1 MSGAA
6 APFSLGE
13 GEDAC
18 LLLHGLTGSPAEVR
32 PVGEA
37 LARAGFRA
45 VGPLL
50 PGHGTSPHD
59 LETVTRFEVEE
70 AAREALL
77 SFRGARRV
85 YLCGLSMGALLAVR
99 LAAKGFVRQG
109 VAPVSALALLAPAVD
124 MAGATWLFTQVVGR
138 LPALPGVIGKGPRDI
153 QALAGVPPPD
163 DRVPEGGPAPR
174 PAVPDDGSY
183 TAVPWRWGR
192 ELRLLSEEAMA
203 VAPRVRARALI
214 LHGARDRTAS
224 VRGARRLSRA
234 LAGGARLRVF
244 PRSGHLLPLDVEAP
258 AVCEAIVSFFEEA

>member
-6 APFSLGE
+6 SPFSLGE

-37 LARAGFRA
+37 LARSGFLA
-45 VGPLL
+45 LGPLL

-59 LETVTRFEVEE
+59 LETVTRFEVED

-77 SFRGARRV
+77 SLRGARRV

-109 VAPVSALALLAPAVD
+109 LAPVSALALLAPAVD
-124 MAGATWLFTQVVGR
+124 MAGATWLFTQIVGR
-138 LPALPGVIGKGPRDI
+138 LPAFPGVIGKGARDI

-163 DRVPEGGPAPR
+163 DRVPEGDPAPR
-174 PAVPDDGSY
+174 TAVPDDGSY

-203 VAPRVRARALI
+203 VAPR
-214 LHGARDRTAS
+214 DRTAS
-224 VRGARRLSRA
+224 GRGSRRLSRA

-244 PRSGHLLPLDVEAP
+244 PRSGHLLPLDVEGP
-258 AVCEAIVSFFEEA
+258 AVCEAIVSFFQEA